1 MKGQPGADE
10 LTLQAL
16 NANIS
21 PSDILTK
28 GLIVGMEKIGVK
40 FKANQVFVPQVLMS
54 AKAMGTTMKHL
65 KQFLMMEAYNVR
77 EIHYW
82 NCGRRF
88 T

>member
-1 MKGQPGADE
+1 MDELLSKISECVELGKINQATPFPPTMKGQPGADE

-40 FKANQVFVPQVLMS
+40 LRLIKSLS
-54 AKAMGTTMKHL
+54 L
-65 KQFLMMEAYNVR
+65 R
-77 EIHYW
+77 S
-82 NCGRRF
+82 
-88 T
+88 